1 MKTNIKEKQYFNQNN
16 VTGLIANLYFTD
28 LKRMNEEMPGEKIDV
43 KKMLAISTKLFKKY
57 FPNTDVL
64 YILMY
69 LDIQQV
75 VKAERC
81 YYLCFIEW
89 GKI

>member
-1 MKTNIKEKQYFNQNN
+1 MEVGNK
-16 VTGLIANLYFTD
+16 NLFI
-28 LKRMNEEMPGEKIDV
+28 LKCTLSI
-43 KKMLAISTKLFKKY
+43 
-57 FPNTDVL
+57 PNTDVL

-75 VKAERC
+75 VKAERR